1 MPLPLLID
9 VAIVGNQPRARSRG
23 CWTRTYLRSHIDGVG
38 RREARENGERKRKK
52 MEMIRAGVDEK
63 KKERR

>member
-23 CWTRTYLRSHIDGVG
+23 CWTRTYLRSHVDGVG
-38 RREARENGERKRKK
+38 RREARENGARKR
-52 MEMIRAGVDEK
+52 
-63 KKERR
+63 RR